1 MKNTSLMAV
10 LSAGLLLASGSAFAH
25 GGDKYNMNHQNL
37 SKRPYQAV
45 PAESKKDNFEGATLI
60 NENAEEDQNH
70 KPMRLHMLGKRPYAE
85 KNTD

>member
-1 MKNTSLMAV
+1 MKNTSLIAV
-10 LSAGLLLASGSAFAH
+10 LSAGLLLAAGSPFAH
-25 GGDKYNMNHQNL
+25 AGDQYNMTDQNL

-60 NENAEEDQNH
+60 NENAEEDQKH